1 MEPITDQQLVDA
13 AMQMIIL
20 AGDARKLVF
29 DAGDAL
35 ADSDFDAA
43 TTLLGQAQDKLRAAH
58 TVHTD
63 LIQVSASGSP
73 FSYSMLFTHAEDT
86 LMTANSE
93 FRLVKKLITVFQ
105 RVDARL
111 TALESHAA
119 EEVAR

>member
-35 ADSDFDAA
+35 ADSDFGTA
-43 TTLLGQAQDKLRAAH
+43 TTLLGQAQDKLRDAH
-58 TVHTD
+58 SVHTD
-63 LIQVSASGSP
+63 CIQASAAGTP

-86 LMTANSE
+86 LMTVNSE
-93 FRLVKKLITVFQ
+93 FRLVKKLAGVFQ
-105 RVDARL
+105 RIDARL
-111 TALESHAA
+111 DALERHAA
-119 EEVAR
+119 EEVTR